1 LAVKR
6 PLLIAGGCV
15 VLVILAIAAVAIR
28 YMPSSSARRAWKEKA
43 IGEISTRVADP
54 AWPSNELA
62 HLKAKGTNDPSDCDT
77 WLSERLIVM
86 RNGDWLAYANICQK
100 EDSRIRDLFLG
111 RGSDGRW
118 YYSTYHF
125 CIGMVVLRMEEQS
138 DDLAAFSKT
147 YYLRPFDGHSDECL
161 QKTWP
166 PNDEERGQ
174 PHVPMR
180 LSLARS
186 SSSVSFALAENRHEL
201 RR

>member
-1 LAVKR
+1 MKRFLIIAGVVGVLVAVAVIALAV
-6 PLLIAGGCV
+6 
-15 VLVILAIAAVAIR
+15 R
-28 YMPSSSARRAWKEKA
+28 YAPSSSARRAWKEKT

-54 AWPSNELA
+54 AWPGNELA
-62 HLKAKGTNDPSDCDT
+62 RLKAKGTNDPSDSDT

-86 RNGDWLAYANICQK
+86 RNGDWLAYGNICQK

-125 CIGMVVLRMEEQS
+125 CISMVVLRMEEQP

-147 YYLRPFDGHSDECL
+147 YYLRQFDGHSDECL

-166 PNDEERGQ
+166 PDSR
-174 PHVPMR
+174 
-180 LSLARS
+180 
-186 SSSVSFALAENRHEL
+186 
-201 RR
+201 